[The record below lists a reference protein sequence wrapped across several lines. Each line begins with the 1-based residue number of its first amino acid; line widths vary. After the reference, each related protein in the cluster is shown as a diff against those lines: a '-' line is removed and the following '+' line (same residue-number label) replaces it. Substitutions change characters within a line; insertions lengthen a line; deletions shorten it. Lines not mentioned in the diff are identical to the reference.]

1 MDRDHRIDAPNDEE
15 LRTIEQIQDR
25 SDLTGIYRKGAQQF
39 EGDILSKEA
48 REQAKAQELEALTS
62 GLGKSALSIGFFIIY
77 PFIGGALL
85 ALGLFVLVRYVPAMV
100 LLLLAIAALVFWL
113 ISSYKAYEFIFKTF
127 YNHALRAGPFVTVM
141 VVSLIMASQAIYG
154 LVVDNFSGQ
163 SIVFNISLISLLL
176 LLYSLITSFI
186 LLGIWGN
193 SKLKS
198 GSKVLVSGLIVIL
211 SAFLVIS
218 TYLF

>member
-48 REQAKAQELEALTS
+48 REKAKAQELEALTS

-176 LLYSLITSFI
+176 LLYSLIASFI

>member
-48 REQAKAQELEALTS
+48 REKAKAQELEALTS

-163 SIVFNISLISLLL
+163 SIVFNISLICLLL
-176 LLYSLITSFI
+176 LLYSLIASFI

-211 SAFLVIS
+211 SAFLVIT

>member
-85 ALGLFVLVRYVPAMV
+85 ALGLFVLVRYVPDMV

-113 ISSYKAYEFIFKTF
+113 ISSFKAYEFIFKTF
-127 YNHALRAGPFVTVM
+127 YTHALRAGPFVTVM

-211 SAFLVIS
+211 SAFFVIS